1 MTLPMKK
8 QENTSLRKRAGPG
21 QLASTERL
29 LWAKGRA
36 CLGSSDEGVEVRRV
50 PSPSTGAPLNA
61 GGRRGGRGREEV
73 IKYTK
78 ERGKNLVPHP
88 PPVIL
93 HERVFILALIS
104 VFPLYCEYTSRK
116 NV

>member
-1 MTLPMKK
+1 MDLPKKNLKIKKKIFLNQGEKIKNKQTKNRMTLPTKK

-36 CLGSSDEGVEVRRV
+36 CLGSSDEGAEVRRV

-61 GGRRGGRGREEV
+61 GG
-73 IKYTK
+73 
-78 ERGKNLVPHP
+78 
-88 PPVIL
+88 
-93 HERVFILALIS
+93 
-104 VFPLYCEYTSRK
+104 
-116 NV
+116 